1 MESSAVVA
9 RRAGRP
15 VWPGVAGFAVFVAIA
30 AAGLWWA
37 KWSPYAHKLVH
48 LFATPHWSGSN
59 LLNQA
64 GAAGSAPSLSGAL
77 AFTKDYGTDIWPGFL
92 AALLIAS
99 AVDALVPRAWLLG
112 TLRRNGDGRSALA
125 GGLCALPSLMCTCCT
140 APIAVTLRRDGAPS
154 SAALAYW
161 MGNPAL
167 NPAVLAFLAIVAPW
181 QWVVT
186 RIVIGAALVFGAT
199 VLVARLAPPTQT
211 GSVTHPPTDLVAPAA
226 GFTLAAAPAR
236 FLRTLARLCLTLVP
250 LYITMV
256 FALGLFRGWL
266 LPIDAGTAHWAIPSI
281 LAAAALGTL
290 VVIPTAGEIPILQ
303 ALAVAGVG
311 TGTIG
316 ALLITLPAIS
326 LASMAMVART
336 FSVRVTVLMAG
347 AVACC
352 GLLAGG
358 LLSLLSG

>member
-1 MESSAVVA
+1 MESSAVVGRRPA
-9 RRAGRP
+9 RP
-15 VWPGVAGFAVFVAIA
+15 LWPGLAGLAAFVAIA

-48 LFATPHWSGSN
+48 LVSTPHWSGSDM
-59 LLNQA
+59 LNKA
-64 GAAGSAPSLSGAL
+64 GAAGSAPSLSGAW

-99 AVDALVPRAWLLG
+99 AVDALVPRSWLVG
-112 TLRRNGDGRSALA
+112 TLRRTGEGRSALA

-140 APIAVTLRRDGAPS
+140 APIAATLRRDGAPA

-161 MGNPAL
+161 IGNPVL
-167 NPAVLAFLAIVAPW
+167 NPAVLAFLALVAPW

-186 RIVIGAALVFGAT
+186 RILVGAVLVFGAT
-199 VLVARLAPPTQT
+199 TLVARLAPSDP
-211 GSVTHPPTDLVAPAA
+211 SPAPVVATAEPFA
-226 GFTLAAAPAR
+226 LAAAPAR
-236 FLRTLARLCLTLVP
+236 FLRTLARLCLTLLP
-250 LYITMV
+250 LYFVMV

-266 LPIDAGTAHWAIPSI
+266 FPLDAGTVHWAVPEIF
-281 LAAAALGTL
+281 AAAALGTL

-303 ALAVAGVG
+303 ALAAAGVG
-311 TGTIG
+311 GGTIG

-336 FSVRVTVLMAG
+336 FSVRVTAAMAV

-352 GLLAGG
+352 GLLGGG
-358 LLSLLSG
+358 LLLLLGG